1 MKQIFDLF
9 TRAEVEIIVNTGKL
23 SEEQKALFKREGIA
37 QKEAINYAKE
47 VLKYLPSDEATET
60 EEEFDEEN
68 YFEEDSEQEDNQSAP
83 TSNNQNDVL
92 NSKDDFIKNHFI
104 IAKVPN
110 HWEKETPKQETPTTE
125 TTAQATETTAQ
136 EEEAQPAEL
145 LQEIEKVVAEQP
157 APQQEQKR
165 IGRTALERMAMLDKL
180 EELKEKH
187 EKTTQMLTRIAGM
200 TKEHNENEGVS
211 LRIETPKFP
220 NITISKNLAVGLCL
234 KFVFEE
240 TDKQRRAI
248 ENEIE
253 NLEF

>member
-47 VLKYLPSDEATET
+47 VLKYLPSDEAQET
-60 EEEFDEEN
+60 DEEK
-68 YFEEDSEQEDNQSAP
+68 YFADDNDQEDSKEDDSDQDNDTAP
-83 TSNNQNDVL
+83 TSNSN
-92 NSKDDFIKNHFI
+92 
-104 IAKVPN
+104 A
-110 HWEKETPKQETPTTE
+110 TE
-125 TTAQATETTAQ
+125 TTAQA
-136 EEEAQPAEL
+136 EEETQPEEL
-145 LQEIEKVVAEQP
+145 LKVIGEVISH
-157 APQQEQKR
+157 PQQEQKR
-165 IGRTALERMAMLDKL
+165 TGKTALERMMLLDRL

-187 EKTTQMLTRIAGM
+187 DKTVQMLTRIAGM

-240 TDKQRRAI
+240 TDKQRKAI

-253 NLEF
+253 NLDF

>member
-9 TRAEVEIIVNTGKL
+9 TRVEIEIIVNTGKL
-23 SEEQKALFKREGIA
+23 SEEQKNLFKREGIA

-47 VLKYLPSDEATET
+47 VLKYLPSDEDTEFAET
-60 EEEFDEEN
+60 EEEFDEDNFFAPEEEEQAEPTAN
-68 YFEEDSEQEDNQSAP
+68 FEE
-83 TSNNQNDVL
+83 V
-92 NSKDDFIKNHFI
+92 
-104 IAKVPN
+104 
-110 HWEKETPKQETPTTE
+110 
-125 TTAQATETTAQ
+125 AQ
-136 EEEAQPAEL
+136 EEEETQPAEL
-145 LQEIEKVVAEQP
+145 LQEIEKVVAEQT

-165 IGRTALERMAMLDKL
+165 VGKTALERMMLLDRL

-187 EKTTQMLTRIAGM
+187 DKTVQMLTRIAGM

>member
-9 TRAEVEIIVNTGKL
+9 TRAEIEIIVNTGKL

-47 VLKYLPSDEATET
+47 VLKYLPSDEASET
-60 EEEFDEEN
+60 EEEFDEDTFFAPEEEQAEPTAN
-68 YFEEDSEQEDNQSAP
+68 FEE
-83 TSNNQNDVL
+83 V
-92 NSKDDFIKNHFI
+92 
-104 IAKVPN
+104 
-110 HWEKETPKQETPTTE
+110 
-125 TTAQATETTAQ
+125 AQ
-136 EEEAQPAEL
+136 EQPEEETQPEEL
-145 LQEIEKVVAEQP
+145 LQEIEKVVSEQP
-157 APQQEQKR
+157 AQTAQEPQKR
-165 IGRTALERMAMLDKL
+165 TGRTALERMMLLDRL

-187 EKTTQMLTRIAGM
+187 DKTVQMLTRIAGM

-220 NITISKNLAVGLCL
+220 NITISKSLAVGLCL

-240 TDKQRRAI
+240 TDKQRQAI

-253 NLEF
+253 NLDF